1 MNSAGPAYVLTSMKT
16 SYAREENLVRALYR
30 EHAAPLLAYV
40 RTLVTYYAGRTDDTR
55 AEDIVAE
62 TLLRAARR
70 PGDLAPDTAR
80 AWLFR
85 VARDLV
91 YERGQRPGGPP
102 GQARADTDAG
112 ATTYDDVQQALI
124 GWQVA
129 EALHSMSASHR
140 EVLVELYFR
149 DRPVD
154 DVARWLRIRDDA
166 VRAKTYYALRS
177 LHLALEE
184 RGVANP

>member
-112 ATTYDDVQQALI
+112 ATTYDDVEQALI

>member
-112 ATTYDDVQQALI
+112 ATTYDDVEQALV

-129 EALHSMSASHR
+129 EALHSMSTSHR